1 MTTETPD
8 LEAELHAVAAR
19 SAARWDERDPAAFQS
34 ARLRGLTA
42 GSMTDWGL
50 AGGGVKSKRPPISM
64 AGGIPDAASQPKQG
78 LLRAM
83 ERALAVPD
91 DSPLVYGGPVGYE
104 PLRAEIGKY
113 FARDHAEIPGADH
126 FILTNGAAGAIDMA
140 ATLLLDPGDVVI
152 SEMPTFAGSLRTF
165 RGHGVEVVGVHL
177 DDEGMR
183 LDQVEAQIARLRA
196 DGRAPKLIYTIPTYH
211 NPTGVTMS
219 LQRRA
224 DLVDFAAREGIHIL
238 EDTAYN
244 ELFFTPERPPTLS
257 AVAGGRGVLTA
268 GTFSK
273 VIATGLRIGW
283 LQAEPALI
291 ELLLPGRFDMGN
303 SPLLH
308 RMLHEY
314 MVSGEFAPHVER
326 MRRIYAAKLDALTAT
341 LRDAG
346 EPYFDFTTPEGGFF
360 LWLRLRDGLR
370 GRDVQRAGFE
380 EGAIF
385 PPGVGFYPGGD
396 PDGDSEAV
404 RLAYSWT
411 SAADIAAGGERV
423 LAACARV
430 AGA

>member
-1 MTTETPD
+1 
-8 LEAELHAVAAR
+8 
-19 SAARWDERDPAAFQS
+19 
-34 ARLRGLTA
+34 
-42 GSMTDWGL
+42 
-50 AGGGVKSKRPPISM
+50 M

-165 RGHGVEVVGVHL
+165 RGHGVEVVGAHL

-219 LQRRA
+219 LQRRV
-224 DLVDFAAREGIHIL
+224 DLVDLAAREGIHIL

-257 AVAGGRGVLTA
+257 AVAGGRGVLLA

-273 VIATGLRIGW
+273 VIATGLRVGW

-291 ELLLPGRFDMGN
+291 NLLLPGRFDMGN

-308 RMLHEY
+308 RMLHELHGERRLRAARRAHATASTPPSSTPSPARCATP
-314 MVSGEFAPHVER
+314 VSP
-326 MRRIYAAKLDALTAT
+326 TST
-341 LRDAG
+341 S
-346 EPYFDFTTPEGGFF
+346 PTPEGGFF

-370 GRDVQRAGFE
+370 GRDVQLAGFE

-396 PDGDSEAV
+396 LDGDPEAV
-404 RLAYSWT
+404 RLALLLDQRRRHRRRRRAHPRRLRPRRRRLTRPVLSPAPASGPFGPARRRSARAGTRRSFAIT
-411 SAADIAAGGERV
+411 SCDSGSAGK
-423 LAACARV
+423 
-430 AGA
+430 AGKTCGISA

>member
-1 MTTETPD
+1 
-8 LEAELHAVAAR
+8 
-19 SAARWDERDPAAFQS
+19 
-34 ARLRGLTA
+34 
-42 GSMTDWGL
+42 MTDWGL

-177 DDEGMR
+177 DDDGMR
-183 LDQVEAQIARLRA
+183 LDQLEAQIARLRA

-219 LQRRA
+219 LQRRV
-224 DLVDFAAREGIHIL
+224 DLVDLAAREGIHIL

-257 AVAGGRGVLTA
+257 AVAGGRGVLLA

-273 VIATGLRIGW
+273 VIATGLRVGW

-291 ELLLPGRFDMGN
+291 NLLLPGRFDMGN

-314 MVSGEFAPHVER
+314 MVSGDFAPHVGR
-326 MRRIYAAKLDALTAT
+326 MRGIYAAKLDALAST

-346 EPYFDFTTPEGGFF
+346 EPYFDFTVPEGGFF

-370 GRDVQRAGFE
+370 GRDVQLAGFE

-385 PPGVGFYPGGD
+385 PPGAGFYPGGD
-396 PDGDSEAV
+396 LDGDPEAV

-411 SAADIAAGGERV
+411 SAADIAAGGERI

>member
-19 SAARWDERDPAAFQS
+19 SAARWDDRDPADFQS
-34 ARLRGLTA
+34 ARLRGLSGGT
-42 GSMTDWGL
+42 MTDWGL
-50 AGGGVKSKRPPISM
+50 AGGSVKSKRPPISM

-177 DDEGMR
+177 DDDGMR
-183 LDQVEAQIARLRA
+183 LDQLEAQIARLRA

-219 LQRRA
+219 LQRRV
-224 DLVDFAAREGIHIL
+224 DLVDLAAREGIHIL

-257 AVAGGRGVLTA
+257 AVAGGRGVLLA

-273 VIATGLRIGW
+273 VIATGLRVGW

-291 ELLLPGRFDMGN
+291 NLLLPGRFDMGN

-314 MVSGEFAPHVER
+314 MVSGDFAPHVGR
-326 MRRIYAAKLDALTAT
+326 MRGIYAAKLDALATT

-346 EPYFDFTTPEGGFF
+346 EPYFDFTVPEGGFF

-370 GRDVQRAGFE
+370 GRDVQLAGFE

-396 PDGDSEAV
+396 LDGDPEAV

-411 SAADIAAGGERV
+411 SAADIAAGGERI

-430 AGA
+430 AGG

>member
-1 MTTETPD
+1 M
-8 LEAELHAVAAR
+8 
-19 SAARWDERDPAAFQS
+19 
-34 ARLRGLTA
+34 
-42 GSMTDWGL
+42 
-50 AGGGVKSKRPPISM
+50 
-64 AGGIPDAASQPKQG
+64 
-78 LLRAM
+78 
-83 ERALAVPD
+83 
-91 DSPLVYGGPVGYE
+91 
-104 PLRAEIGKY
+104 
-113 FARDHAEIPGADH
+113 
-126 FILTNGAAGAIDMA
+126 
-140 ATLLLDPGDVVI
+140 
-152 SEMPTFAGSLRTF
+152 
-165 RGHGVEVVGVHL
+165 HL

-196 DGRAPKLIYTIPTYH
+196 EGRAPKLIYTIPTYH

-219 LQRRA
+219 LRRRA
-224 DLVDFAAREGIHIL
+224 DLVDLAAREGIHIL

-314 MVSGEFAPHVER
+314 MVSGEFAPHVAR
-326 MRRIYAAKLDALTAT
+326 MRGIYAAKLDALVAT

-346 EPYFDFTTPEGGFF
+346 EPYFDFTAPEGGFF

-396 PDGDSEAV
+396 PDGDPEAV